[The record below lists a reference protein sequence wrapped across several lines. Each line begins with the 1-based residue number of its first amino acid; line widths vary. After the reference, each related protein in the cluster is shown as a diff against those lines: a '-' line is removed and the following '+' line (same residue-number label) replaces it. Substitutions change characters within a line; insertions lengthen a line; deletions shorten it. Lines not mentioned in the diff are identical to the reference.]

1 MLGSDDSLQDGLA
14 QPLANGRWKIE
25 GEGWEVKREE
35 KVGLGI
41 WDRACYHCRSGRDLR
56 SASRDSE
63 VDGIVLIV
71 GTRGKFCLVPDRG
84 VLMEKDSGLTAGRVY
99 E

>member
-1 MLGSDDSLQDGLA
+1 LA

-41 WDRACYHCRSGRDLR
+41 WDRACYHCRSGRDLG
-56 SASRDSE
+56 SASQDGE
-63 VDGIVLIV
+63 VGGIVLIMQ
-71 GTRGKFCLVPDRG
+71 TQ
-84 VLMEKDSGLTAGRVY
+84 
-99 E
+99 